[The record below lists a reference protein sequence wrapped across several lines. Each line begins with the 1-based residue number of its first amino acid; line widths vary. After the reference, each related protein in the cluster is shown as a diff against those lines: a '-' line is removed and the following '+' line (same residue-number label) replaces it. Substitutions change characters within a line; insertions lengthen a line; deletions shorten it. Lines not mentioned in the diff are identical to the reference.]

1 MTLPAAVPVRVAT
14 HARAP
19 EAPRP
24 PRSTGHSPVTVPL
37 AALAILGVVALLAP
51 LLAPHDPA
59 RQFDLVALQN
69 QGPSMAH
76 PLGTD
81 PYARDVLSRA
91 LHAGRVSLS
100 VGGLAAVV
108 SVTLGAAWG
117 GLAGSAGRRVDALM
131 MRLVDVA
138 LGVPRLLLL
147 LVIVALWGN
156 LSPHALAAVVGAV
169 SWFGTS
175 RLVRAQVRAAHG
187 RDFALAATAL
197 GASRARVLVRHVA
210 PHALG
215 TLAVAGSMIF
225 GDVIA
230 LEAGLSYLGLGVRPP
245 QASWGSM
252 IMDGA
257 PVMLAAPWTAAVAI
271 ACVVAT
277 VLAASTLGDALR
289 DRFDPRDDHRT

>member
-1 MTLPAAVPVRVAT
+1 MTVPALLAPVPQAD
-14 HARAP
+14 RAP
-19 EAPRP
+19 ASR
-24 PRSTGHSPVTVPL
+24 RRATRSPVTLPL
-37 AALAILGVVALLAP
+37 AALVTLGVVALLAP
-51 LLAPHDPA
+51 LLAPYDPA
-59 RQFDLVALQN
+59 RQFDLIALQN
-69 QGPSMAH
+69 QGPSVAH

-81 PYARDVLSRA
+81 PFARDVLSRT
-91 LHAGRVSLS
+91 LHAARVSLS
-100 VGGLAAVV
+100 VGGLAALVA
-108 SVTLGAAWG
+108 VTLGAAWG
-117 GLAGSAGRRVDALM
+117 ALAGSAGRRVDALM

-156 LSPHALAAVVGAV
+156 LSPPALAAVVGAV

-175 RLVRAQVRAAHG
+175 RLVRTQVRAAHG

-197 GASRARVLVRHVA
+197 GASRTRVLLRHVA
-210 PHALG
+210 PHTVG
-215 TLAVAGSMIF
+215 TLAIAGSMIF

-257 PVMLAAPWTAAVAI
+257 PVLLDAPWTAMVAI

-289 DRFDPRDDHRT
+289 DRFDPRTDRPT

>member
-1 MTLPAAVPVRVAT
+1 MTAPALLSTA
-14 HARAP
+14 
-19 EAPRP
+19 APRATS
-24 PRSTGHSPVTVPL
+24 PRTARVRSARTPL
-37 AALAILGVVALLAP
+37 ALPLAGLVVLGVIALAAP

-59 RQFDLVALQN
+59 HQFDLVALQN

-81 PYARDVLSRA
+81 PFARDVLSRA
-91 LHAGRVSLS
+91 LHAARVSLS
-100 VGGLAAVV
+100 VGGLAALVA
-108 SVTLGAAWG
+108 VTLGAAWG
-117 GLAGSAGRRVDALM
+117 ALAGSASRRLDALM

-156 LSPHALAAVVGAV
+156 LSPPALAAVVGAV

-175 RLVRAQVRAAHG
+175 RLVRAQVRAAQG
-187 RDFALAATAL
+187 RDFALAAVAL
-197 GASRARVLVRHVA
+197 GASRRRVLLRHVA

-252 IMDGA
+252 IMDGQSA
-257 PVMLAAPWTAAVAI
+257 LLDAPWTAVVPI

-289 DRFDPRDDHRT
+289 DRFDPRSDRPT

>member
-1 MTLPAAVPVRVAT
+1 VTIPVLLPTAAPTAT
-14 HARAP
+14 
-19 EAPRP
+19 RP
-24 PRSTGHSPVTVPL
+24 AVTRRRGTRSPVVLPL
-37 AALAILGVVALLAP
+37 AALGTLAVIALLAP

-59 RQFDLVALQN
+59 RQFDLIALQN
-69 QGPSMAH
+69 TGPSMAH

-81 PYARDVLSRA
+81 PFARDVLSRT
-91 LHAGRVSLS
+91 LHAARVSLS
-100 VGGLAAVV
+100 VGGLAALVA
-108 SVTLGAAWG
+108 VTLGAAWG
-117 GLAGSAGRRVDALM
+117 ALAGSAGRRVDALM

-156 LSPHALAAVVGAV
+156 LSPPALAAVVGAV

-197 GASRARVLVRHVA
+197 GASRARVLLRHVA

-257 PVMLAAPWTAAVAI
+257 PLMLDAPWTAAVAI
-271 ACVVAT
+271 ACVIAT

-289 DRFDPRDDHRT
+289 DRFDPRTDRPT